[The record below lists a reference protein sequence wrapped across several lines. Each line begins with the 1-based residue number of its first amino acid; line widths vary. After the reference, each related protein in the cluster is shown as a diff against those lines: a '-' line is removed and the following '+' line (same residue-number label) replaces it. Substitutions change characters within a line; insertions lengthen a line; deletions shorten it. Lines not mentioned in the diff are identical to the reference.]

1 MLNIDG
7 TMLLQIANFLILL
20 FILNL
25 ILFRPIRRVLA
36 QREEEMNS
44 RQKTIDGFQ
53 DQAEK
58 NEKGI
63 EEGIVQA
70 RKEGYA
76 EKEAVKSEG
85 LKEEKEILQEAGSG
99 VEQKLSAAK
108 QEIETKIAV
117 AREALEGQIAGF
129 SDELAQKILG
139 RSIQ

>member
-7 TMLLQIANFLILL
+7 TLLLQIVNFLVLL
-20 FILNL
+20 LILNL
-25 ILFRPIRRVLA
+25 ILFKPIRRILA
-36 QREEEMNS
+36 QRDDEMNS
-44 RQKTIDGFQ
+44 RQKTIDDFQ

-63 EEGIVQA
+63 EEGIVQS

-76 EKEAVKSEG
+76 EKETLKSQG
-85 LKEEKEILQEAGSG
+85 LEEEKEILKEAGAG
-99 VEQKLSAAK
+99 VEEKLSAAK
-108 QEIETKIAV
+108 KEIESKIAV
-117 AREALEGQIAGF
+117 AREALEGQVASF

>member
-7 TMLLQIANFLILL
+7 TLLLQIVNFLVLL

-25 ILFRPIRRVLA
+25 ILFRPIRKILS
-36 QREEEMNS
+36 QREEEMSS
-44 RQKTIDGFQ
+44 RQKTIDDFQ

-63 EEGIVQA
+63 EEGVVQA

-76 EKEAVKSEG
+76 EKEAFKSQG
-85 LKEEKEILQEAGSG
+85 LEQEKEILEEAGAG

-108 QEIETKIAV
+108 KEIETKIAV
-117 AREALEGQIAGF
+117 AREALEGQIASF

-139 RSIQ
+139 RSIR

>member
-7 TMLLQIANFLILL
+7 TMFLQIANFLVLL
-20 FILNL
+20 LILNF

-36 QREEEMNS
+36 QRDEEMNS
-44 RQKTIDGFQ
+44 RQKTIDDFQ

-63 EEGIVQA
+63 EEGVVQA
-70 RKEGYA
+70 RKEGYT
-76 EKEAVKSEG
+76 EKEAFKSQG
-85 LKEEKEILQEAGSG
+85 LEEEKEILQEAGAG

-108 QEIETKIAV
+108 KEMETKIAV
-117 AREALEGQIAGF
+117 AREVLEGQIASF